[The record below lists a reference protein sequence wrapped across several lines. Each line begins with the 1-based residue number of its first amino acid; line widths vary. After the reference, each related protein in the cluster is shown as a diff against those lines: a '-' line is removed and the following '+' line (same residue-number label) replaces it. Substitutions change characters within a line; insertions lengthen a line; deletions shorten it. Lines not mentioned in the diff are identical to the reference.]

1 MIVDDEP
8 AICSMLV
15 TVLEDEG
22 YRAVAVNSGPEAL
35 ARVGDERPDVL
46 LVDIMMPGMDGRTLV
61 ARLRAL
67 PEPLAPIIMMSAA
80 VRAFA
85 PQPGVVGFLAKPFD
99 LDQLLDS
106 IARAVAPDPS

>member
-8 AICSMLV
+8 AICSMLQ
-15 TVLEDEG
+15 TVLQDEG
-22 YRAVAVNSGPEAL
+22 YQAVAVNSGAEAL
-35 ARVGDERPDVL
+35 ARVAAERPDVL
-46 LVDIMMPGMDGRTLV
+46 LVDVMMPGMDGRTLV

-67 PEPLAPIIMMSAA
+67 PEPPGPIIMMSAA

-85 PQPGVVGFLAKPFD
+85 AQPGVVAFLAKPFD

-106 IARAVAPDPS
+106 IARATASETT